1 MPRDLEQPQRER
13 MLTGGEAKII
23 GGKGR
28 SRGGMVGGAQAPLLP
43 LNLWSP
49 FKNFCND
56 GFEEERLEVE
66 DVEYEDKLA
75 TSASLASDVCNH

>member
-1 MPRDLEQPQRER
+1 VAKVRSSAAGADL
-13 MLTGGEAKII
+13 A
-23 GGKGR
+23 
-28 SRGGMVGGAQAPLLP
+28 VGWWGAQAPLLP